1 MVVVVGEAD
10 YGKVGISGVVGGPY
24 IRCTGEFTSNYDN
37 TELEGVEFGGGRI
50 QRLENQKKGFRNILY
65 IYIFIFR
72 NIFYIYL
79 YFGIHSILCI
89 SI

>member
-1 MVVVVGEAD
+1 MVVGEAD
-10 YGKVGISGVVGGPY
+10 YGQVGISGVVGGPY

-37 TELEGVEFGGGRI
+37 TELEGVEFVGGRI
-50 QRLENQKKGFRNILY
+50 QRLENQKKGFRN
-65 IYIFIFR
+65 IFIFR

>member
-1 MVVVVGEAD
+1 MVVVGEAD

-37 TELEGVEFGGGRI
+37 TELEGVEFVGGEYRDW
-50 QRLENQKKGFRNILY
+50 RTRKKDLGIYY